1 MAVFSSG
8 PGGFTLHVDMSKEYD
23 AGITPEI
30 DKQIR
35 HMQAV
40 RMYCRG
46 RAEML
51 RRATGSSNFR
61 VVAQENPNTERP
73 RFYVTPS
80 NREGI
85 HEELSQAVL
94 LKAALGMSGQ

>member
-1 MAVFSSG
+1 MAVFSGGSS
-8 PGGFTLHVDMSKEYD
+8 GFTFRIDTSQEYD

-35 HMQAV
+35 HMRAV
-40 RMYCRG
+40 EMYCHG

-51 RRATGSSNFR
+51 RRATGSRNFQ
-61 VVAQENPNTERP
+61 VVSQTDPSTQRP
-73 RFYVTPS
+73 RFYVAPS
-80 NREGI
+80 NNQGI
-85 HEELSQAVL
+85 HEELSEAVL

>member
-1 MAVFSSG
+1 MAVFSGSG
-8 PGGFTLHVDMSKEYD
+8 SGFGLKVDLSQEYD

-30 DKQIR
+30 DQAIR
-35 HMQAV
+35 HMTV
-40 RMYCRG
+40 VELYCRG
-46 RAEML
+46 RAMDL
-51 RRATGSSNFR
+51 KTKVGNNFR
-61 VVAQENPNTERP
+61 LVAQTDPHSQRP
-73 RFYVTPS
+73 RFYVTPA